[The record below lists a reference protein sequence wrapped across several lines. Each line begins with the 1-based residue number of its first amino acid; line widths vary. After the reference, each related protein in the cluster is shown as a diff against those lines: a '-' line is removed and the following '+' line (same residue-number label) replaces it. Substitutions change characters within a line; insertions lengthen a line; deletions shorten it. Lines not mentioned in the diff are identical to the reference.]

1 MPYFLCRL
9 AAEDGSVLTQS
20 MLASSHHEC
29 QKHFEEKGFCVLSV
43 KLDWKKIRIPAFP
56 FEKKIKDKDF
66 IMFNQ
71 ELVAMIRAGY
81 PILKCI
87 EVILNRVKDINLKE
101 LLMKIEKEIRG
112 GKSLSEAFT
121 PYEKYFSKVY
131 IASLMAGEKS
141 GNLDGTI
148 SRFINYARII
158 AQTKS
163 RIKTALTYPTILL
176 LFSLFL
182 LMILLNF
189 ILPRFSEFYTG
200 FESTLPGITRTLM
213 AVSSAIR
220 ANFLFIVAGAL
231 LIFIA
236 FIQMKKNEKTH
247 VIIDRMKLKIPYGG
261 PIWLESG
268 VSLVCR
274 TLSLLLEAG
283 ITLLHAMG
291 IANKAVPNRFLIKRM
306 ENLPEFIKE
315 GENLSESLSKAGF
328 FPPLS
333 LDMIR
338 IGETSANL
346 EGMLKDVAEFY
357 EERIQRKI
365 DTLVSLI
372 EPIIIIFMGLIIAG
386 MLLSVYLPIFNIIRV
401 VQ

>member
-9 AAEDGSVLTQS
+9 AAEDGRVLTQTL
-20 MLASSHHEC
+20 LASSHGEC
-29 QKHFEEKGFCVLSV
+29 QKHFEEKGYCVLSV
-43 KLDWKKIRIPAFP
+43 KLDWKKINIPAFP

-71 ELVAMIRAGY
+71 ELVAMIKAGY

-87 EVILNRVKDINLKE
+87 EAISSRVKNIHFKE
-101 LLMKIEKEIRG
+101 LLMKVEKEIRG
-112 GKSLSEAFT
+112 GKSLSEAFA
-121 PYEKYFSKVY
+121 PYEKYFTKVY

-148 SRFINYARII
+148 SRYIDYAKII
-158 AQTKS
+158 DQTRS

-176 LFSLFL
+176 LFSLL
-182 LMILLNF
+182 LLGILLNF
-189 ILPRFSEFYTG
+189 ILPRFSDFYAG
-200 FESTLPGITRTLM
+200 FESTLPGITRTLIAISN
-213 AVSSAIR
+213 AVQ
-220 ANFLFIVAGAL
+220 ANFLFIIGFVLAL
-231 LIFIA
+231 FIT
-236 FIQMKKNEKTH
+236 FLQMRKYEKTQ
-247 VIIDRMKLKIPYGG
+247 VILDRIKLKIPYGG

-268 VSLVCR
+268 IALVCR
-274 TLSLLLEAG
+274 TLGLLLEAG
-283 ITLLHAMG
+283 ITLLQAAG

-306 ENLPEFIKE
+306 ENLPEYIKH
-315 GENLSESLSKAGF
+315 GESLSESLTKTGF
-328 FPPLS
+328 FPLLS

-357 EERIQRKI
+357 DERIQRKI

-372 EPIIIIFMGLIIAG
+372 EPIVIIFMGLIIAG

>member
-9 AAEDGSVLTQS
+9 ATEDGRVLSQS

-29 QKHFEEKGFCVLSV
+29 QKHFEEKGYCVLSI
-43 KLDWKKIRIPAFP
+43 KLDWKRIRIPAFP

-87 EVILNRVKDINLKE
+87 EVILSRVKDIHLKE
-101 LLMKIEKEIRG
+101 LLMKVEKEIRG
-112 GKSLSEAFT
+112 GKSLSEAFA
-121 PYEKYFSKVY
+121 PYEKHFSTVY

-148 SRFINYARII
+148 SRYIDYAKVI

-182 LMILLNF
+182 LAILINF
-189 ILPRFSEFYTG
+189 ILPRFSEFYAG

-213 AVSSAIR
+213 SVSSAMR
-220 ANFLFIVAGAL
+220 ANFLFIIAFAL
-231 LIFIA
+231 LIFVA
-236 FIQMKKNEKTH
+236 FIQMKRYEQTQ
-247 VIIDRMKLKIPYGG
+247 VIIDRIKLKIPFGG

-268 VSLVCR
+268 ISLVCR
-274 TLSLLLEAG
+274 TMSLLLEAG
-283 ITLLHAMG
+283 ITLLHAAG
-291 IANKAVPNRFLIKRM
+291 IANKAAPNRFLIKRM
-306 ENLPEFIKE
+306 ESLPEYIKQ
-315 GENLSESLSKAGF
+315 GENLSESLSKSGF

-333 LDMIR
+333 LDLIR

-346 EGMLKDVAEFY
+346 EGMLRDVAEFY
-357 EERIQRKI
+357 EDRIQRKI
-365 DTLVSLI
+365 DALVSII
-372 EPIIIIFMGLIIAG
+372 EPVIIIFMGFIIAG

>member
-9 AAEDGSVLTQS
+9 AAEDGRVLTQS
-20 MLASSHHEC
+20 LLAPSHAEC
-29 QKHFEEKGFCVLSV
+29 RKHFEEKGYCILSV
-43 KLDWKKIRIPAFP
+43 KLDWKKIRVPAFP

-71 ELVAMIRAGY
+71 ELVAMIKAGY

-87 EVILNRVKDINLKE
+87 EAISRRVKDIHFKE
-101 LLMKIEKEIRG
+101 LLMKIEKEIRD
-112 GKSLSEAFT
+112 GKSLSEAFV

-148 SRFINYARII
+148 TRYIDYARII

-163 RIKTALTYPTILL
+163 RIKSALTYPILLL
-176 LFSLFL
+176 LFSSVL
-182 LMILLNF
+182 LVILLNF
-189 ILPRFSEFYTG
+189 ILPSFSEFYAG

-213 AVSSAIR
+213 AISNTMR
-220 ANFLFIVAGAL
+220 ANFLFIIVFAL
-231 LIFIA
+231 LLFIA
-236 FIQMKKNEKTH
+236 FVQMKRYEKTQ
-247 VIIDRMKLKIPYGG
+247 VIIDRIKLKIPFGG

-274 TLSLLLEAG
+274 TLGLLLEAG
-283 ITLLHAMG
+283 ITLLHAVG

-306 ENLPEFIKE
+306 ENLPEYIQQ
-315 GENLSESLSKAGF
+315 GENLSESLSKADF

-346 EGMLKDVAEFY
+346 EGMLSDVAEFY

-365 DTLVSLI
+365 DTLISLI

>member
-9 AAEDGSVLTQS
+9 AAEDGRVLSQS
-20 MLASSHHEC
+20 MLASSHDEC
-29 QKHFEEKGFCVLSV
+29 QKHFEEKGYCVLSI
-43 KLDWKKIRIPAFP
+43 KLDWKKIRVPAFP

-87 EVILNRVKDINLKE
+87 EVILSRVKDIQLKE
-101 LLMKIEKEIRG
+101 LLMKVEKEIRG
-112 GKSLSEAFT
+112 GKSLSEAFA

-148 SRFINYARII
+148 SRYIDYAKII

-176 LFSLFL
+176 FFSLL
-182 LMILLNF
+182 LLAILLNF
-189 ILPRFSEFYTG
+189 ILPRFSEFYAG
-200 FESTLPGITRTLM
+200 FESELPGITRTL
-213 AVSSAIR
+213 VGISSAVR
-220 ANFLFIVAGAL
+220 ANFLFIIAFAL
-231 LIFIA
+231 LLFVA
-236 FIQMKKNEKTH
+236 FIQMRRYEKTQ
-247 VIIDRMKLKIPYGG
+247 VLIDKIKLKIPYGG

-268 VSLVCR
+268 ISLVCR
-274 TLSLLLEAG
+274 TMGLLLEAG
-283 ITLLHAMG
+283 ITLLHAAG
-291 IANKAVPNRFLIKRM
+291 VANKAVPNRFLIKRM
-306 ENLPEFIKE
+306 ENLPEFIKH
-315 GENLSESLSKAGF
+315 GENLSESLSKSGF

-357 EERIQRKI
+357 EDRIQRKI
-365 DTLVSLI
+365 DSLVSLI
-372 EPIIIIFMGLIIAG
+372 EPVIIIFVGLIIAG

>member
-9 AAEDGSVLTQS
+9 AAEDGRVLTQTL
-20 MLASSHHEC
+20 LASSHGEC
-29 QKHFEEKGFCVLSV
+29 QKHFEEKGFCVLSI
-43 KLDWKKIRIPAFP
+43 KLDWKKINIPAFP

-71 ELVAMIRAGY
+71 ELVAMIKAGY

-87 EVILNRVKDINLKE
+87 EVISSRVKNIHLKE

-112 GKSLSEAFT
+112 GKSLSEAFA
-121 PYEKYFSKVY
+121 PYEKNFSKVY
-131 IASLMAGEKS
+131 IASLMAGERS

-148 SRFINYARII
+148 SRYINYAKII
-158 AQTKS
+158 DQTRS
-163 RIKTALTYPTILL
+163 RIKNALTYPTILL
-176 LFSLFL
+176 LFSFL
-182 LMILLNF
+182 LLGILLNF
-189 ILPRFSEFYTG
+189 ILPRFSDFYAG

-213 AVSSAIR
+213 AFSNAVR
-220 ANFLFIVAGAL
+220 ANFLFIIAFVFV
-231 LIFIA
+231 LIFT
-236 FIQMKKNEKTH
+236 FLQMRKYEKTQ
-247 VIIDRMKLKIPYGG
+247 VILDRIKLKTPYGG
-261 PIWLESG
+261 PIMLESG
-268 VSLVCR
+268 IALVCR
-274 TLSLLLEAG
+274 TMGLLLEAG
-283 ITLLHAMG
+283 ITLLQAAG

-306 ENLPEFIKE
+306 ENLPEYIKH
-315 GENLSESLSKAGF
+315 GESLSESLSKTGF
-328 FPPLS
+328 FPLLS

-357 EERIQRKI
+357 DERLQRKI

-372 EPIIIIFMGLIIAG
+372 EPVVIIFMGLIIAG

>member
-9 AAEDGSVLTQS
+9 ASEDGRVLSQS
-20 MLASSHHEC
+20 MLASSHYEC
-29 QKHFEEKGFCVLSV
+29 QKHFEEKGYCVLSI
-43 KLDWKKIRIPAFP
+43 KLDWKRIRIPAFP

-87 EVILNRVKDINLKE
+87 EVILSRVKDIHLKE
-101 LLMKIEKEIRG
+101 LLMKVEKEIRG
-112 GKSLSEAFT
+112 GKSLSEAFA
-121 PYEKYFSKVY
+121 PYEKHFSTVY

-148 SRFINYARII
+148 SRYIDYAKVI

-182 LMILLNF
+182 LAILINF
-189 ILPRFSEFYTG
+189 ILPRFSEFYAG

-213 AVSSAIR
+213 SVSSAMR
-220 ANFLFIVAGAL
+220 ANFLFIIAFAL
-231 LIFIA
+231 LIFVA
-236 FIQMKKNEKTH
+236 FIQMKRYEQTQ
-247 VIIDRMKLKIPYGG
+247 VIIDRIKLKIPFGG

-268 VSLVCR
+268 ISLVCR
-274 TLSLLLEAG
+274 TMSLLLEAG
-283 ITLLHAMG
+283 ITLLHAAG
-291 IANKAVPNRFLIKRM
+291 IANKAAPNRFLIKRM
-306 ENLPEFIKE
+306 ESLPEYIKQ
-315 GENLSESLSKAGF
+315 GENLSESLSKSGF

-333 LDMIR
+333 LDLIR

-346 EGMLKDVAEFY
+346 EGMLRDVAEFY
-357 EERIQRKI
+357 EDRIQRKI
-365 DTLVSLI
+365 DALVSII
-372 EPIIIIFMGLIIAG
+372 EPVIIIFMGLIIAG